1 MSIFGKKLANIGGK
15 LGQKAHFN
23 DIKKFATKAISQGKT
38 IGQDLIKGARD
49 AQQFGKEAYG
59 DVKKFG
65 TKAIK
70 VVDKLSTKGV
80 MTY

>member
-1 MSIFGKKLANIGGK
+1 MSIFGKKLGSFANK
-15 LGQKAHFN
+15 VGQKLQFN
-23 DIKKFATKAISQGKT
+23 DMKKFATKAISQGKT